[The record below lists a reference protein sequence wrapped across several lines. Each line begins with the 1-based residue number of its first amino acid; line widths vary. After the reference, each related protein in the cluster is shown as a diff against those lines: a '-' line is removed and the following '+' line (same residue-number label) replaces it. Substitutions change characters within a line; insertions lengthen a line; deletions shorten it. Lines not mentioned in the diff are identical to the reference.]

1 MIMLWQSSG
10 STLARHLEVQLT
22 YFILHVTSTEL
33 VLGEVLR
40 LPYRDKSTLL
50 RGYVFR

>member
-1 MIMLWQSSG
+1 MQWESSR
-10 STLARHLEVQLT
+10 STFVRHLEVQVT
-22 YFILHVTSTEL
+22 YFILHVTFTEL

-50 RGYVFR
+50 RG